1 MGKVLKAIGIGVLMI
16 GASFLI
22 GPAGAFGIQGIT
34 SGMVLAAGIASTL
47 SGLAGLAFS
56 PKIPQSQLSRL
67 NVSLDTTTPRKAV
80 FGTTAMPLDLRYHE
94 SSGSKQEYVDYIIVT
109 SAHKV
114 ASIDS
119 IWFEDKLAWSASGGV
134 TSRYGGYLTV
144 AVRTEGT
151 AANTININ
159 GGYKWGST
167 RRLTGCSYV
176 HIRVRRTGLSNTAE
190 SPLVNGLP
198 PRVTIVGNG
207 APLYDPRRDSTV
219 PGGSGSHRANDQST
233 WGAYT
238 DPDDCD
244 NPALQMLWWLLG
256 WKINGI
262 LSIGCGVPY
271 NRIDLESFITAAN
284 ICDEPIALE
293 AGGTQKRYR
302 SSGTSTDADDRMSI
316 INTFLT
322 SMNGT
327 LRDNQGKLTLTVM
340 KNDLADYVLD
350 FDDNDVLDSFE
361 WNQTR
366 GLSDT
371 YNVARGRYVDPSDNS
386 LYQLVDF
393 PEVRIDSPDGIE
405 RVMTVDLPYVEDG
418 RRAQRIAKQVLQRNQ
433 YRGMFSATF
442 TAKAMGC
449 QVGDVV
455 RLTFGALGWS
465 NKLFRVVGQQID
477 MSGQVPLVL
486 IEENAAIYAWDKE
499 EKALVTPTAPTV
511 YDPLNNPFILAIS
524 DAEAAADGK
533 ITSFYQLSPPTAT
546 GVGDIWF
553 NEGEGNKVYRWDGA
567 FWVESQDTAITSAI
581 AAASDAQATA
591 DGKVNTYFQTSA
603 PTPEAVGDLWFETD
617 ANNALWRWNGSL
629 WVLATDTRVTAAIN
643 TDGTIANQKVL
654 TASIESNAV
663 SKITGAS
670 STTSLSINSSY
681 TIIQSVVV
689 TTSGGPLIVRGNFL
703 NYSQPIAAGS
713 HGIDFYIDSNATGLV
728 TAPYYSTQT
737 AAAGGAGYQFR
748 QTCTIETLA
757 ASVPAG
763 TYTIEILARLHNSNS
778 QAATIG
784 SDRVLTVMELKR

>member
-22 GPAGAFGIQGIT
+22 GTSGLFGIKAIT

-56 PKIPQSQLSRL
+56 PKVPQSQLSRL

-94 SSGSKQEYVDYIIVT
+94 ASGTNQEYVDYIIVT

-114 ASIDS
+114 SSIDK
-119 IWFEDKLAWSASGGV
+119 IWFEDKLAWSATDGV
-134 TSRYGGYLTV
+134 TLRYGGYLTV
-144 AVRTEGT
+144 DVRTEGT
-151 AANTININ
+151 SANTININ
-159 GGYKWGST
+159 GGFKWGST

-176 HIRVRRTGLSNTAE
+176 HLRVRRTGLSNKVE

-207 APLYDPRRDSTV
+207 ALLYDPRRDSTV
-219 PGGSGSHRANDQST
+219 PGGSGTHRANDQST

-244 NPALQMLWWLLG
+244 NPALQLLWWLLG
-256 WKINGI
+256 WKINGV
-262 LSIGCGVPY
+262 LSVGCGVPY

-293 AGGTQKRYR
+293 SGGTQKRYR
-302 SSGTSTDADDRMSI
+302 ASGTATDADDRMSI

-350 FDDNDVLDSFE
+350 LDDNDVLDAFE

-418 RRAQRIAKQVLQRNQ
+418 KRAQRITKQVLQRNQ

-499 EKALVTPTAPTV
+499 EKAVVTPTAPTV

-533 ITSFYQLSPPTAT
+533 ITSFYQTTAPTAT

-553 NEGEGNKVYRWDGA
+553 DTDDGNKMYRWSGA
-567 FWVESQDTAITSAI
+567 SWVVAQDTAITTAI
-581 AAASDAQATA
+581 NAASDAQATA
-591 DGKVNTYFQTSA
+591 DGKVNTYFQASA

-643 TDGTIANQKVL
+643 TDGTISTAKVE
-654 TASIESNAV
+654 TASIVINGVTNTSVAQSSGTAGSTSAEILLQSLTV
-663 SKITGAS
+663 TTTGA
-670 STTSLSINSSY
+670 
-681 TIIQSVVV
+681 
-689 TTSGGPLIVRGNFL
+689 PLIITFSVFGNAQASGAGTYGCQFRL
-703 NYSQPIAAGS
+703 FRDTTLLRSAMAFQGTAQAAGDRLP
-713 HGIDFYIDSNATGLV
+713 IMF
-728 TAPYYSTQT
+728 
-737 AAAGGAGYQFR
+737 
-748 QTCTIETLA
+748 TCPIVDQP
-757 ASVPAG
+757 SAG
-763 TYTIEILARLHNSNS
+763 TYTYYIYGQPSGGATSGINFNIHRVIEIK
-778 QAATIG
+778 
-784 SDRVLTVMELKR
+784 ELKR

>member
-22 GPAGAFGIQGIT
+22 GTAGAFGIKAIT

-56 PKIPQSQLSRL
+56 PKVPQSQLSRL

-94 SSGSKQEYVDYIIVT
+94 ASGTNQEYVDYIIVT

-114 ASIDS
+114 TSIDK
-119 IWFEDKLAWSASGGV
+119 IWFEDKLAWSATDGV
-134 TSRYGGYLTV
+134 TLRYGGYLTV
-144 AVRTEGT
+144 NIRTEGT
-151 AANTININ
+151 SANTININ
-159 GGYKWGST
+159 DGFKWGST

-176 HIRVRRTGLSNTAE
+176 HLRVRRTGLSNTAE

-207 APLYDPRRDSTV
+207 ALLYDPRRDSTV
-219 PGGSGSHRANDQST
+219 PGGSGTHRANDQST

-244 NPALQMLWWLLG
+244 NPALQLLWWLLG
-256 WKINGI
+256 WKINGV
-262 LSIGCGVPY
+262 LSVGCGVPY

-284 ICDEPIALE
+284 ICDEPIALKS
-293 AGGTQKRYR
+293 GGTQKRYR
-302 SSGTSTDADDRMSI
+302 TSGTATDADDRMSI

-350 FDDNDVLDSFE
+350 LDDNDVLDAFE

-418 RRAQRIAKQVLQRNQ
+418 KRAQRIAKQVLQRNQ

-499 EKALVTPTAPTV
+499 EKAVVTPTAPTV

-533 ITSFYQLSPPTAT
+533 ITSFYQTTAPTAT

-553 NEGEGNKVYRWDGA
+553 DTDDGNKMYRWSGA
-567 FWVESQDTAITSAI
+567 SWVVAQDTAITTAI
-581 AAASDAQATA
+581 SAASDAQATA
-591 DGKVNTYFQTSA
+591 DGKVNTYFQASA

-617 ANNALWRWNGSL
+617 ANNALWRWDGSL

-643 TDGTIANQKVL
+643 TDGTISTAKVE
-654 TASIESNAV
+654 TGSIALNGVTNTSVAQ
-663 SKITGAS
+663 S
-670 STTSLSINSSY
+670 S
-681 TIIQSVVV
+681 
-689 TTSGGPLIVRGNFL
+689 G
-703 NYSQPIAAGS
+703 AAGS
-713 HGIDFYIDSNATGLV
+713 TSEEVLLQSLTVTTTGAPLIITFSVFGYAQANNAGFYGCQFRLFRDTTLLRSAMMFQG
-728 TAPYYSTQT
+728 TAQ
-737 AAAGGAGYQFR
+737 AAGDRLPIMF
-748 QTCTIETLA
+748 TCPI
-757 ASVPAG
+757 VNQPPAG
-763 TYTIEILARLHNSNS
+763 TYTYYIYGQPSGGATAGINFNIHRVIEIK
-778 QAATIG
+778 
-784 SDRVLTVMELKR
+784 ELKR